1 MKKIYL
7 LTLVVLL
14 MVSCQ
19 KDDEMFVPQDDPAQ
33 NIELQNLTDTSV
45 TLQWR
50 DMNAM
55 YYTVEYGI
63 SGFTKGEG
71 LMATTTIPSITLTN
85 LIDDT
90 TYDYYVLAYISSNG
104 STVVRSIRRFTTM
117 AAPVVYNLMPN
128 LSQMKIF
135 RGTLS
140 NLTPSP
146 YAFEYDLSTRLY
158 TDYAHKQRLIAM
170 PLGTSM
176 VSNGDG
182 LPTFPDNTVIAKT
195 FYYNF
200 DDRNLALGRNL
211 IETRL
216 MIKRNGIWEFGNYV
230 WNESQTD
237 ATLDVDGGVTPVTF
251 IDTEGLT
258 HNINYKI
265 PNEENCMTC
274 HQSYGEIVPIGPK
287 LRSMNFDIE
296 GVNQIQRMIANGE
309 LTNLADASTISS
321 MPSWEDTNFTDEDRV
336 RAYFDMNCAHCHS
349 PGGFYTENYYDSIN
363 LNYETSFQDSHIYNR
378 RYEILTRIQSSIV
391 DYSMP
396 YIGVSTPHQ
405 EALDLIVPFLES
417 LE

>member
-7 LTLVVLL
+7 IPLL
-14 MVSCQ
+14 ALLIVSCQ
-19 KDDEMFVPQDDPAQ
+19 KDDEIFVPKDDAAQ
-33 NIELQNLTDTSV
+33 NIALQTLTDTSI
-45 TLQWR
+45 TLQWN
-50 DMNAM
+50 DMDAS
-55 YYTVEYGI
+55 YYKVEYGF
-63 SGFTKGEG
+63 SGFTVGEG
-71 LMATTTIPSITLTN
+71 LVATTTVPYITLTN
-85 LIDDT
+85 LIAET
-90 TYDYYVLAYISSNG
+90 TYDYYVSAYISRDG
-104 STVVRSIRRFTTM
+104 TTIVRSVRRFTTM
-117 AAPVVYNLMPN
+117 AAPVVYEFKQN

-135 RGTLS
+135 RGTLK

-182 LPTFPDNTVIAKT
+182 LPTFPNNTVIAKT
-195 FYYNF
+195 FYYNL
-200 DDRNLALGRNL
+200 DDRNLALGRKL
-211 IETRL
+211 VETRL
-216 MIKRNGIWEFGNYV
+216 MIKRNGEWEFGNYV

-237 ATLDVDGGVTPVTF
+237 AVLDVDGGVTPITF
-251 IDTEGLT
+251 IDTEGIS

-265 PNEENCMTC
+265 PNAENCLTC

-287 LRSMNFDIE
+287 LRSMNFDIA
-296 GVNQIQRMIANGE
+296 GVNQLQRMIAKGE

-321 MPSWEDTNFTDEDRV
+321 MPSWEDTSVSEEERV

-363 LNYETSFQDSHIYNR
+363 MNYETSFQDSHIYNR